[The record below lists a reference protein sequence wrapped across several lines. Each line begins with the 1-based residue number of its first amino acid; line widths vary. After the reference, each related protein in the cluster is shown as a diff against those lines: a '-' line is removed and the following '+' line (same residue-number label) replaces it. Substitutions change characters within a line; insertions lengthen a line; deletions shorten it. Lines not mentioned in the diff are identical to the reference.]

1 MDHEVTLMAASA
13 DPLRLP
19 FRTRTARL
27 PQLRHL
33 YRHLSFRPVLQLQPH
48 EIVQLLWTEN
58 AEQIYISARNLAIA
72 AERMGSD
79 TVLVPCNGYEVRSGL
94 YYDKGFRTWL
104 RREVDDGPR
113 VSPLQPLKAEVGRFH
128 SQFPRW
134 HDRGRKCAGPGRSLL
149 VEPRS
154 LRCLDGPCRA
164 GRWGGRRARS
174 VPHGGCLA
182 PGILRAGPARR
193 PALQPA
199 GS

>member
-27 PQLRHL
+27 PQLWHL

-72 AERMGSD
+72 AEQMGSD

-104 RREVDDGPR
+104 RREVEDGLTVGMTDISQTIAGNDPPWAR
-113 VSPLQPLKAEVGRFH
+113 VAFRAPAA
-128 SQFPRW
+128 
-134 HDRGRKCAGPGRSLL
+134 RG
-149 VEPRS
+149 
-154 LRCLDGPCRA
+154 
-164 GRWGGRRARS
+164 
-174 VPHGGCLA
+174 
-182 PGILRAGPARR
+182 
-193 PALQPA
+193 
-199 GS
+199 